1 MSSAR
6 CCGLLHCGEKRR
18 VLDGHSLRQGRSI
31 FEANLFTLVGP
42 LRLRNLTVG
51 PADGV
56 SISLQDVQGGRGEL
70 DRDGVSGRASTVEV
84 IPLPEWRHGELTQIE
99 SSVEEAVQS
108 FADRRG
114 SVVRLNDLIE
124 IVDPDE
130 CQLVR
135 YKLDVTNGCPG
146 PGEPKGTNH

>member
-1 MSSAR
+1 MSSA
-6 CCGLLHCGEKRR
+6 CCCSFLYCGKKRG
-18 VLDGHSLRQGRSI
+18 VLDDHCLRQGRSI

-70 DRDGVSGRASTVEV
+70 DRDEVSGRASTVEV
-84 IPLPEWRHGELTQIE
+84 IPLPEWRHDELTQIE

-114 SVVRLNDLIE
+114 SVVRLNDLVKVVGANE
-124 IVDPDE
+124 S
-130 CQLVR
+130 QLIGNEPNVSNR
-135 YKLDVTNGCPG
+135 GPG